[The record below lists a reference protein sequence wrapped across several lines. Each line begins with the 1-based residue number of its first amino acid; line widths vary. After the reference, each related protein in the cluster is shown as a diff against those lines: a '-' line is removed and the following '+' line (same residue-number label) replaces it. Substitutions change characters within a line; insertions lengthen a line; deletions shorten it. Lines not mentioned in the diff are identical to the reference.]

1 MKTQLSMGETRRPGL
16 LAPLLLVLS
25 GCHASEPPKAMVETQ
40 TNEQGCVRVRST
52 GPQDPA
58 AIPVPIKQA
67 CVGPYLLEL
76 PQNYFYNQMG
86 TESDGSFALAL
97 EYPSL
102 EPFKPGERSNLSVDM
117 VTRTVVVTYDFISGI
132 SAYQAMRNFH
142 TPPESSKADPRNS
155 FDSRIQGTQ
164 IYKLTPYYAD
174 MPRIR
179 DYMRALGMANDAP
192 GAQARW
198 NTDWFVRR
206 GTSGEVETLIT
217 CTSREIVESG
227 VAYVDGKMVKK
238 KGSPAPECTHH
249 FLFPEFNTM
258 ATVRYVRSGLADW
271 EPIETRVRMLFKQ
284 SFRETA
290 QVRSDNRGRQK

>member
-1 MKTQLSMGETRRPGL
+1 MTKGQPTMNEAGQRGL
-16 LAPLLLVLS
+16 LVILLLALS
-25 GCHASEPPKAMVETQ
+25 ACRASEAPRPTVQTQ

-52 GPQDPA
+52 RPQDPA
-58 AIPVPIKQA
+58 AIPVPMKQA

-86 TESDGSFALAL
+86 TEFDGSFALAL

-102 EPFKPGERSNLSVDM
+102 EPFKPGERSNLKADM

-142 TPPESSKADPRNS
+142 TPSERGQADPRKS
-155 FDSRIQGTQ
+155 FDSRIEGAP
-164 IYKLTPYYAD
+164 IYNLTPYYAD

-179 DYMRALGMANDAP
+179 DYMRAAGISDGAP

-206 GTSGEVETLIT
+206 GTNGEVETMIT
-217 CTSREIVESG
+217 CTSRDVVDSG
-227 VAYVDGKMVKK
+227 VAYVDGKMVKM

-249 FLFPEFNTM
+249 FLLPDFRTM
-258 ATVRYVRSGLADW
+258 ATVHYVRVGLADW
-271 EPIETRVRMLFKQ
+271 ERIEERARTIFLKNIRTMKNDSQ
-284 SFRETA
+284 
-290 QVRSDNRGRQK
+290 Q